1 MTYRGRN
8 RVGVSVA
15 ARRFQSLFT
24 AVSQRDV
31 AVDLGTTNTLIYVE
45 GQGVV
50 LAEPSMLARDRS
62 TAEPIAIGSE
72 AKFMMGR
79 TPANIEVVRPL
90 SEGVITDFEA
100 CEQML
105 RYFISKALP
114 GRRMSRPR
122 MVICVPSGITGV
134 EHRSVRDAADFA
146 GAREA
151 IIVEE
156 PVAAAI
162 GAGLP
167 IHHAAGNLIM
177 DIGGGTTEVAVMSLG
192 GIVASRSEKIGG
204 LLMDQAIVDYARK
217 EYNLALGERTAEEIK
232 IKLGSAC
239 PMPTEFEAE
248 IRGRDLVTGLPKTV
262 VTTTAEIREA
272 LDETVSGIVDALK
285 VTLDATPPELA
296 ADCMDRGITLVGGG
310 SLLAGIDRRLN
321 IETGMPIRTVHD
333 PLEVVVVGSAKFL
346 ASYDSLQALA
356 AGKS

>member
-1 MTYRGRN
+1 MFN
-8 RVGVSVA
+8 AVG
-15 ARRFQSLFT
+15 
-24 AVSQRDV
+24 QRDV
-31 AVDLGTTNTLIYVE
+31 AIDLGTTNTLIYVE
-45 GQGVV
+45 GQGV
-50 LAEPSMLARDRS
+50 LLNEPSMVARDKA
-62 TAEPIAIGSE
+62 TKEPIAVGSE

-79 TPANIEVVRPL
+79 TPANIEVIRPL
-90 SEGVITDFEA
+90 SDGVITEFEA

-105 RYFISKALP
+105 RYFVAKALP
-114 GRRMSRPR
+114 SRRMGKPR
-122 MVICVPSGITGV
+122 MVICVPSGISAV
-134 EHRSVRDAADFA
+134 EHRSVRDAAEFA
-146 GAREA
+146 GARDSV
-151 IIVEE
+151 IVEE

-167 IHHAAGNLIM
+167 IHHAAGNLVI
-177 DIGGGTTEVAVMSLG
+177 DIGGGTTEVAVLSLG
-192 GIVASRSEKIGG
+192 GVVASRSEKVGG
-204 LLMDQAIVDYARK
+204 LAMDEAIIDYARK

-272 LDETVSGIVDALK
+272 LSETVAGIVDALK
-285 VTLDATPPELA
+285 FTLDATPPELA

-310 SLLAGIDRRLN
+310 SLLAGMDRRLN
-321 IETGMPIRTVHD
+321 IETGMPIRKVAD

-356 AGKS
+356 AAKS

>member
-1 MTYRGRN
+1 MFSA
-8 RVGVSVA
+8 VG
-15 ARRFQSLFT
+15 
-24 AVSQRDV
+24 QRDV
-31 AVDLGTTNTLIYVE
+31 AIDLGTTNTLIYVE
-45 GQGVV
+45 GQGV
-50 LAEPSMLARDRS
+50 LLSEPSMVARDRA
-62 TAEPIAIGSE
+62 TKEPIAVGSE

-79 TPANIEVVRPL
+79 TPANIEVIRPL
-90 SEGVITDFEA
+90 SDGVITEFEA

-105 RYFISKALP
+105 RYFVAKAIP
-114 GRRMSRPR
+114 SRRLGKPR
-122 MVICVPSGITGV
+122 MVICVPSGISAV
-134 EHRSVRDAADFA
+134 EHRSVRDAAEFA
-146 GAREA
+146 GARDSV
-151 IIVEE
+151 IVEE

-167 IHHAAGNLIM
+167 IHHAAGNLVI
-177 DIGGGTTEVAVMSLG
+177 DIGGGTTEVAVLSLG
-192 GIVASRSEKIGG
+192 GVVSSRSDKVGG
-204 LLMDQAIVDYARK
+204 LAMDDAIIEYARK

-272 LDETVSGIVDALK
+272 LSEPVAAIVDALK
-285 VTLDATPPELA
+285 FTLDATPPELA

-310 SLLAGIDRRLN
+310 SLLAGMDRRLN
-321 IETGMPIRTVHD
+321 IETGMPIRKVAD

-356 AGKS
+356 AAKS

>member
-1 MTYRGRN
+1 MLNTIG
-8 RVGVSVA
+8 G
-15 ARRFQSLFT
+15 
-24 AVSQRDV
+24 QRDV
-31 AVDLGTTNTLIYVE
+31 AVDLGTTSTLIYVE
-45 GQGVV
+45 GQGIV
-50 LAEPSMLARDRS
+50 LTEPSMVARDKA
-62 TAEPIAIGSE
+62 TKEPIAIGSE

-79 TPANIEVVRPL
+79 TPANIEVIRPL

-105 RYFISKALP
+105 RYLIAKALP
-114 GRRMSRPR
+114 GRRLGKPR

-177 DIGGGTTEVAVMSLG
+177 DIGGGTTEVAVLSLG
-192 GIVASRSEKIGG
+192 GVVASRSEKIGG
-204 LLMDQAIVDYARK
+204 LTMDRAIIDFARK

-262 VTTTAEIREA
+262 VATTAEIREA
-272 LDETVSGIVDALK
+272 LEEAVAGIVDALK
-285 VTLDATPPELA
+285 FTLDSTPPELA
-296 ADCMDRGITLVGGG
+296 ADCMDRGITMVGGG
-310 SLLAGIDRRLN
+310 SLLAGMDRRLH
-321 IETGMPIRTVHD
+321 IETGMPIRTVRD

-356 AGKS
+356 ANKN

>member
-1 MTYRGRN
+1 MFSA
-8 RVGVSVA
+8 VG
-15 ARRFQSLFT
+15 
-24 AVSQRDV
+24 QRDV
-31 AVDLGTTNTLIYVE
+31 AIDLGTTNTLIYVE
-45 GQGVV
+45 GQGV
-50 LAEPSMLARDRS
+50 LLSEPSMVARDRA
-62 TAEPIAIGSE
+62 TKEPIAVGSE

-79 TPANIEVVRPL
+79 TPANIEVIRPL
-90 SEGVITDFEA
+90 SDGVITEFEA

-105 RYFISKALP
+105 RYFVAKAIP
-114 GRRMSRPR
+114 ARRLGKPR
-122 MVICVPSGITGV
+122 MVICVPSGISAV
-134 EHRSVRDAADFA
+134 EHRSVRDAAEFA
-146 GAREA
+146 GARDSV
-151 IIVEE
+151 IVEE

-167 IHHAAGNLIM
+167 IHHAAGNLVI
-177 DIGGGTTEVAVMSLG
+177 DIGGGTTEVAVLSLG
-192 GIVASRSEKIGG
+192 GVVSSRSDKVGG
-204 LLMDQAIVDYARK
+204 LAMDAAIVEYARK

-272 LDETVSGIVDALK
+272 LSETVAAIVDALK
-285 VTLDATPPELA
+285 FTLDATPPELA

-310 SLLAGIDRRLN
+310 SLLAGMDRRLN
-321 IETGMPIRTVHD
+321 IETGMPIRKVAD

-356 AGKS
+356 AAKS